1 MRTQAIAGLFDGRE
15 WHAESIDATGWIAE
29 PATDKDTAGSSP
41 IGLSVAQQDA
51 TATEEVAERRAD
63 TGREGRTRGRSGRRT
78 RRVRHLRRVRTENLR
93 SAAVIVDAPG
103 RHGAGRRSQGRLD
116 GPEGIGSA
124 VFSPPAVDP
133 AATRSAAPEFTAEGY
148 RLGRWA
154 RLALTVT
161 ALAAIVVV
169 VVSLASGPAQQ
180 AMVDVTVT
188 PGDTLWSIAA
198 QAAPDRDPRDVIEEI
213 RQLNDIQGGVL
224 SIGVVLRVPATV
236 G

>member
-15 WHAESIDATGWIAE
+15 WHAESIDATGWIVE
-29 PATDKDTAGSSP
+29 PATDKDSASSPP
-41 IGLSVAQQDA
+41 IGLSVVQQDV
-51 TATEEVAERRAD
+51 TATREAAERRAD
-63 TGREGRTRGRSGRRT
+63 AGREGRSRGRSVRRT
-78 RRVRHLRRVRTENLR
+78 RRVRHLRRVRTENLK

-103 RHGAGRRSQGRLD
+103 RHGAGRRSPGRFD
-116 GPEGIGSA
+116 GPEVA

-133 AATRSAAPEFTAEGY
+133 AATGSAAAEVTAEGY

-169 VVSLASGPAQQ
+169 VVSLASGTAQQ
-180 AMVDVTVT
+180 TMVDVTVA

-213 RQLNDIQGGVL
+213 RQLNDMQGGVL
-224 SIGVVLRVPATV
+224 PIGVVLRVPATV

>member
-15 WHAESIDATGWIAE
+15 WHAESIDATGWIVE
-29 PATDKDTAGSSP
+29 PATDKDSASSPP
-41 IGLSVAQQDA
+41 IGLSVGQQDA
-51 TATEEVAERRAD
+51 TATREAAERRAD
-63 TGREGRTRGRSGRRT
+63 AGREGRSRGRSVRRT
-78 RRVRHLRRVRTENLR
+78 RRVRHLRRVRTENLK

-103 RHGAGRRSQGRLD
+103 RHGAGRRSPGRFD
-116 GPEGIGSA
+116 GPEVA

-133 AATRSAAPEFTAEGY
+133 AATGSAAAEVTAEGY

-169 VVSLASGPAQQ
+169 VVSLASGTTQQ
-180 AMVDVTVT
+180 TMVDVTVA

-213 RQLNDIQGGVL
+213 RQLNDMQGGVL
-224 SIGVVLRVPATV
+224 PIGVVLRVPATV